1 MSKIITTRYLGK
13 SPVYNLEVDKH
24 HNFITAMGTVLHNCD
39 ALRYFCISRTMPAV
53 QEAEKDRLLDED
65 NGDGEEYE
73 SYITGGEPSKSYIN
87 G

>member
-1 MSKIITTRYLGK
+1 MSKIIAARYLGK
-13 SPVYNLEVDKH
+13 SPVYNMEVVEH

-53 QEAEKDRLLDED
+53 QETEKDRLLDED
-65 NGDGEEYE
+65 DGENEEYD
-73 SYITGGEPSKSYIN
+73 SYITGGEPSENYIN